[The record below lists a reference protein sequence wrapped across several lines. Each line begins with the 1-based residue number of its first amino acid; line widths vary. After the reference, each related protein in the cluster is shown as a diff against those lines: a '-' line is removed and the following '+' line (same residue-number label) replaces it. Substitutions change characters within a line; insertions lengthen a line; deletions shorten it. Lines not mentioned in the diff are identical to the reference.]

1 MGALRK
7 ALLMLALFVEIAIM
21 LSLFSSGGL
30 PDWLSVE
37 PIIAIWVFANILM
50 FFFIL

>member
-7 ALLMLALFVEIAIM
+7 ALLMLVLLIEIAIM
-21 LSLFSSGGL
+21 LSLFTSGGL
-30 PDWLSVE
+30 PDWLMVQ